1 MGVQASES
9 EKREGKTGREC
20 KGILTRVRLRC
31 EACGRKYATAFVSR
45 RIGVRAEI
53 FIDFGSG
60 NYAPQNE
67 AAPMYAL
74 PSRYR
79 GNLSV

>member
-1 MGVQASES
+1 MKARRATG
-9 EKREGKTGREC
+9 KEGKFSVHERAQ
-20 KGILTRVRLRC
+20 VRDM
-31 EACGRKYATAFVSR
+31 AVPAR
-45 RIGVRAEI
+45 RADVRAEI

-67 AAPMYAL
+67 AIPMYA
-74 PSRYR
+74 PCHR